1 MVNLDRHRLT
11 FGPAILAVGLVLL
24 LSAAKTHAYGGAREC
39 AAQQGTS
46 QNQKPQDQKAQD
58 QKPAAPE
65 ANPSATVPAEQ
76 APSNPAPAQ
85 QEVKI
90 TPSQAEEL
98 FHSVDEI
105 LEFDSKQTGLPIRK
119 QVKRKLTSRDEVV
132 SYLTKHMNDEDVQR
146 LRRSELVLKKF
157 GLLPRDFDLEK
168 LLVALLREQ
177 VAGYY
182 DPKTKTVNLLDWVPM
197 EEQEPVMAHE
207 LTHALQ
213 DQFIGLQ
220 KWMKKGEK
228 DLGEI
233 KKDPTADDIENDE
246 MDDARQAVIEGQ
258 AETIMIQYALA
269 PAGRSITD
277 APELVEAMESTMV
290 NGTPDSAVF
299 KDAPIFIRESLTFP
313 YSYGMEFVV
322 KLMLKGGKQKAFAS
336 VLENP
341 PHTTRQIMEPETYLS
356 AERIEPI
363 RVPDFKRDFKD
374 YKKFDIGAMGE
385 FDVAVLVE
393 QYAGREASKRM
404 YPAWRGGYYYAAH
417 PKADAQ
423 APLGL
428 LYVSRWSDAQKA
440 SEFARIYAQSL
451 AQRYT
456 RAEEVGGPEADNSP
470 RSGESKPNAL
480 TGRHTWNTDQGSV
493 VIEERGDTVLIS
505 ESLDA
510 TTTATLEKE
519 VFGQ

>member
-1 MVNLDRHRLT
+1 MINIERHRLT
-11 FGPAILAVGLVLL
+11 FGSAVLAVGLLLL
-24 LSAAKTHAYGGAREC
+24 LSVGNRPVYAGARDG
-39 AAQQGTS
+39 AAMQSAS
-46 QNQKPQDQKAQD
+46 QTQNPQEQKYQD
-58 QKPAAPE
+58 QKPTAQGAT
-65 ANPSATVPAEQ
+65 PSAPAPAEQ
-76 APSNPAPAQ
+76 APSNPAPPEP
-85 QEVKI
+85 EVKI

-105 LEFDSKQTGLPIRK
+105 LEFDSKQTGLPIK
-119 QVKRKLTSRDEVV
+119 KDVKRKLTSRDEVV

-168 LLVALLREQ
+168 LLVDLLREQ